1 MIVSWEIPMMN
12 TLALTAVTIFGQ
24 TSTNGNLPS
33 SNPSVK
39 KVLVVLECAIAL
51 VFVFF
56 LFIN

>member
-1 MIVSWEIPMMN
+1 MMN
-12 TLALTAVTIFGQ
+12 TLVLTAVTIFGQ

-33 SNPSVK
+33 SNPSLK